1 MYGNDCVR
9 AMLLWSR
16 MRNRVEESPTSK
28 PTILARRNHLTRLRN
43 RMDSSVRR
51 VVMNRQAFGK
61 VARGKTPKT
70 YSTS

>member
-1 MYGNDCVR
+1 MTREQVTHGTTR
-9 AMLLWSR
+9 G
-16 MRNRVEESPTSK
+16 RV
-28 PTILARRNHLTRLRN
+28 RRNGGA
-43 RMDSSVRR
+43 VKR